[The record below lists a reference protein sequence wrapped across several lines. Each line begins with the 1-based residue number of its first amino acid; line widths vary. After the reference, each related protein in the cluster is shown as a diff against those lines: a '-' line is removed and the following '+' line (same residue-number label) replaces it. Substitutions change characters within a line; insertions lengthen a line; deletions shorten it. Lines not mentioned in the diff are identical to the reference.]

1 MSEGREK
8 SVNDEEKKTRDVEE
22 GSTMKNH
29 TLCSEEK
36 TKNEVRFARE
46 TEMMRAEGDASIKR
60 MKTMCCNDFFS

>member
-1 MSEGREK
+1 LKESLLDLKEIKELLRNNKKSDMMSEGGEK

-36 TKNEVRFARE
+36 TK
-46 TEMMRAEGDASIKR
+46 
-60 MKTMCCNDFFS
+60 MK